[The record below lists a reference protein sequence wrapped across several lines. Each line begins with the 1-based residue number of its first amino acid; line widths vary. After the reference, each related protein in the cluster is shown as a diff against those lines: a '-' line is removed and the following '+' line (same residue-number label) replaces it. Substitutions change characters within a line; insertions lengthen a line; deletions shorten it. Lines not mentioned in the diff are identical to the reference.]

1 MESAISQPSKTFHLK
16 QFLFLLLYLAV
27 LMLAFMNLPKSVSV
41 YYEEQAL
48 IAGFGLLGIWRYC
61 WWLNHVVRSLIY
73 GKLVFPRRRLLANQL
88 WASGW
93 RPKRLIFMMTTF
105 KELPETTKKVLQSI
119 LDECA
124 EVNVPVKLFV
134 GIGADIDEEVI
145 SAFFAERETV
155 FPFDVIMVRQ
165 KKPGKRYAIGET
177 LRAILRHGLDQDD
190 PVIFMDGDTYFEPG
204 CLRLC
209 LPFFQLFPRMQAL
222 TTYELAMVKN
232 GPNWLK
238 KWLDM
243 RFAQRDLTMQSY
255 SLSDK
260 ILTLTG
266 RMSIFRGKHLIEPG
280 FLDIVEN
287 DKLTHWLW
295 GEYRFLS
302 GDDKSTWYYLLK
314 HGADMFYIPDALTIT
329 IEYIHGSAFDRMR
342 ENLRRWS
349 GNTLRNG
356 ARAIALGPR
365 TTGYFIWW
373 CLIDQRL
380 AVWTM
385 LIGHMITFVLTFTKT
400 IAFLFMSFIW
410 IALSRLCT
418 SVMLFIHARRIDM
431 SFPFLIYTNQLL
443 STIIK
448 IYILFRLPQQR
459 WKNRGGQ
466 HAGFDGQKGLKIR
479 SLVASYLTIF
489 YCTLCLLV
497 VLLYL
502 GLVSLPSLGD
512 IRTLL
517 T

>member
-1 MESAISQPSKTFHLK
+1 MESSRLVHVK
-16 QFLFLLLYLAV
+16 QIFYLSLYLVVLLLCV
-27 LMLAFMNLPKSVSV
+27 MHLPKSVTL
-41 YYEEQAL
+41 YYEEQAA
-48 IAGFGLLGIWRYC
+48 IAGFGALGIWRYC
-61 WWLNHVVRSLIY
+61 WWMNHVIRSIIY
-73 GKLVFPRRRLLANQL
+73 GKWVFPRRRMLADQL
-88 WASGW
+88 WNSGW
-93 RPKRLIFMMTTF
+93 RPSRLYFMMTTF
-105 KELPETTKKVLQSI
+105 KELPTTTEIVLQSI
-119 LDECA
+119 LDECK
-124 EVNVPVKLFV
+124 EVNVPVKLF
-134 GIGADIDEEVI
+134 IGTGTDADEEII
-145 SAFFAERETV
+145 SRFFADRET
-155 FPFDVIMVRQ
+155 PHLFDVIMVRQ
-165 KKPGKRYAIGET
+165 KLPGKRYAIGET
-177 LRAILRHGLDQDD
+177 LRAILRHGLNEDD

-209 LPFFQLFPRMQAL
+209 LPFFHLFPKMQAL
-222 TTYELAMVKN
+222 TTYELAIVKN
-232 GPNWLK
+232 GPAWLK

-255 SLSDK
+255 SLSNK

-266 RMSIFRGKHLIEPG
+266 RMSIFRGKHLIEPE

-287 DKLTHWLW
+287 DRLTHWLW

-314 HGADMFYIPDALTIT
+314 QSADMYYIPDALTIT
-329 IEYIHGSAFDRMR
+329 IEYIHGNAFDRMK

-385 LIGHMITFVLTFTKT
+385 LLGHMITFVLTFTKAAAFLLMSFLW
-400 IAFLFMSFIW
+400 IAF
-410 IALSRLCT
+410 SRLCT

-431 SFPFLIYTNQLL
+431 SFPFLIYINQLV

-466 HAGFDGQKGLKIR
+466 HAGFDGQSGLKLR
-479 SLVASYLTIF
+479 SLIASYLTLF
-489 YCTLCLLV
+489 YCTCCLLL
-497 VLLYL
+497 VLMYL
-502 GLVSLPSLGD
+502 GLVSLPTMGD
-512 IRTLL
+512 IKTIFF
-517 T
+517 TG